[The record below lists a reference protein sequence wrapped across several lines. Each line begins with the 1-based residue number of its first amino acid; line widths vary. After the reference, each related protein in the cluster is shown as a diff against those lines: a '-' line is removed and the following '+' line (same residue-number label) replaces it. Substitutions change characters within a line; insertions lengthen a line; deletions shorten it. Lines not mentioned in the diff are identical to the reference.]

1 MTKTE
6 LENNIQKIIGLF
18 TENQNKLHNLY
29 AGVESEWIER
39 DTLDDFLE
47 ALKLEKNSETRFAA
61 YTRIWDLKE
70 DPLVLYLEN
79 NWKSE
84 KEIQGILDAA
94 YAYVK
99 SYHFDIHAGFI
110 ANIESKE
117 LLPEF
122 YLEVMKWVHAVGKW
136 YSKLFTSWNTH
147 TLNTINPELE
157 ERFEN
162 DGEAIMNYL
171 EENNLFDRGHGWGR
185 ADRCYSALVKDSN
198 DTYVSKAYVEA
209 FPEAVGEILEALNSF
224 IATLE
229 KLEDDIYNQ
238 KAEYLNYLTSIKI
251 ALEETD
257 VHNLVQKWSEVDE
270 AWMSVTS
277 PFQIGH
283 PLEAYEDKYRK
294 SVSMEWDIRLL
305 DTQTLQ
311 STVEDD
317 IESMYEWLYDEI
329 GRDNFPVSYKYSLE
343 NQKRVQLYISL
354 PVLYY
359 WSELCGLYSA
369 QVVPNDDVVS
379 EKFGKKIFAFPRF
392 VLASQRNRPFMKLS
406 SLTIDSEILTKYRN
420 FLFWSDTAYNRVYDI
435 ETIGHEYGHTLWLT
449 PESEVQ
455 MNYKT
460 GVYKNIEEFKATSGW
475 LMAYFMAW
483 DDSLRED
490 IVVTH
495 VMRCIGLLK
504 YREVEDIVPY
514 YAEALIHLQVLFDSG
529 VIFTENNVIKLHLT
543 DSTYEMLK
551 VGYTRV
557 YTQLIFTYL
566 NTIDAWEFLKEFVV
580 KNNEGFYLP
589 KDKKISKFVE
599 HYYKLYKEVGNE
611 IDDSSNKQ
619 DYILW
624 NI

>member
-6 LENNIQKIIGLF
+6 LENNIQKIISLF
-18 TENQNKLHNLY
+18 TENQNKLHHLY
-29 AGVESEWIER
+29 TGVENPGSEREV
-39 DTLDDFLE
+39 LDGLLD

-70 DPLVLYLEN
+70 DPLRLYLEN
-79 NWKSE
+79 NGSSQE
-84 KEIQGILDAA
+84 DIESLMETA

-99 SYHFDIHAGFI
+99 AYHFDIHAGFI
-110 ANIESKE
+110 ETIELE
-117 LLPEF
+117 NLLPDF
-122 YLEVMKWVHAVGKW
+122 YLEIMKWVHEVGKW
-136 YSKLFTSWNTH
+136 YSKLFTAWNNH
-147 TLNTINPELE
+147 TLNWINRELE
-157 ERFEN
+157 DKFEN
-162 DGEAIMNYL
+162 DSEAIMNFL
-171 EENNLFDRGHGWGR
+171 EENNLFDKGHGWIR
-185 ADRCYSALVKDSN
+185 ADRCYSALIKDG
-198 DTYVSKAYVEA
+198 DLYISKAYRES
-209 FPEAVGEILEALNSF
+209 FPEAVSEILTSLEIF
-224 IATLE
+224 IENLRN
-229 KLEDDIYNQ
+229 LEDEIYNQ
-238 KAEYLNYLTSIKI
+238 KAEYLNYLTRIKV

-294 SVSMEWDIRLL
+294 SVSMEWDVRLL
-305 DTQTLQ
+305 DSQTLQ

-317 IESMYEWLYDEI
+317 IETMYEWLYDEI
-329 GRDNFPVSYKYSLE
+329 GRENFPESYKYSLE

-359 WSELCGLYSA
+359 GSELCGLYSA

-392 VLASQRNRPFMKLS
+392 VLASQRNRPFMKIS

-420 FLFWSDTAYNRVYDI
+420 FLFGSDGNYNKVYDI

-449 PESEVQ
+449 PDSEVK

-460 GVYKNIEEFKATSGW
+460 GVYKNIEEFKATAGW
-475 LMAYFMAW
+475 LMAYFMSW
-483 DDSLRED
+483 DESLRED

-495 VMRCIGLLK
+495 VMRCIWLLK

-514 YAEALIHLQVLFDSG
+514 YAEALIHLQALFDSG
-529 VIFTENNVIKLHLT
+529 VIYIEGNIVKLHLT
-543 DSTYEMLK
+543 DSTYQMLK
-551 VGYTRV
+551 VGYTKV
-557 YTQLIFTYL
+557 YSQLIYTYL
-566 NTIDAWEFLKEFVV
+566 NKIDAWEFLKEFVV
-580 KNNEGFYLP
+580 KNDDGFYLP
-589 KDKKISKFVE
+589 KDKKIKKFVE
-599 HYYKLYKEVGNE
+599 HYYKLYKEIWNE
-611 IDDSSNKQ
+611 IDESSSKE

-624 NI
+624 SM